1 MPVPKRKRSRV
12 RRDKRFANKGIMPKI
27 ASICK
32 TCSAPIAS
40 HIVCTECGCYK
51 GIKVI
56 QTKNERA
63 EKRSIILQA
72 KDNALN
78 RKNAANADESSQIT
92 DNAE

>member
-27 ASICK
+27 VSICK
-32 TCSAPIAS
+32 TCSAPVVS
-40 HIVCTECGCYK
+40 HVVCAECGFYN
-51 GIKVI
+51 GIKIVY
-56 QTKNERA
+56 TKSERA